1 MMTTRSSSDS
11 STMAAPAVVSQA
23 VYVERGGLRSARS
36 RRKLGRVVTYFLL
49 TLAGLF
55 FAIPLFWTVSSSLQP
70 WKELRSYVPHVLPAE
85 PQWGNYR
92 QVFALVPFARW
103 MLNSMTI
110 VFINIPGTILTATL
124 TAYAFARFDF
134 KGKNMWF
141 VLMLST
147 MMIPAIVTFIPQY
160 LLFFNLK
167 LVDTYVPL
175 TIGSWLGGSAFMIF
189 LLRQFIM
196 TIPRDLD
203 EAAIVDGAGPFRILW
218 QIIMPLLKPA
228 LTTVA
233 VLQFLTD
240 WNDFFGPFIY
250 INSVIKYTAA
260 VGLRTFQTMPLEVTD
275 PRDHLLMAG
284 AAIMTIPVLALFAVA
299 QRYFVSGVV
308 MSGLKL

>member
-1 MMTTRSSSDS
+1 MTTITTPAS
-11 STMAAPAVVSQA
+11 STGRQSGTRNSVRRRWGKIIN
-23 VYVERGGLRSARS
+23 YV
-36 RRKLGRVVTYFLL
+36 LL
-49 TLAGLF
+49 TIAGLF
-55 FAIPLFWTVSSSLQP
+55 FAIPLFWTASSSLQT
-70 WKELRSYVPHVLPAE
+70 WLELRSYVPRILPAV
-85 PQWGNYR
+85 PQWNNYVE
-92 QVFALVPFARW
+92 VFTLVPFARW
-103 MLNSMTI
+103 MLNSFTI
-110 VFINIPGTILTATL
+110 VLINIPGTILTATL

-134 KGKNMWF
+134 AGKNFWF

-167 LVDTYVPL
+167 LVNTYIPL
-175 TIGSWLGGSAFMIF
+175 TIGSWLGGSAFMVF
-189 LLRQFIM
+189 LLRQFIL

-218 QIIMPLLKPA
+218 TIIMPLLKPA
-228 LTTVA
+228 LVTVA
-233 VLQFLTD
+233 ILQFLGD

-250 INSVIKYTAA
+250 INSAAKYTAA
-260 VGLRTFQTMPLEVTD
+260 VGLHTFQTMALEVTE

-284 AAIMTIPVLALFAVA
+284 AAIMTIPVLILFAAA